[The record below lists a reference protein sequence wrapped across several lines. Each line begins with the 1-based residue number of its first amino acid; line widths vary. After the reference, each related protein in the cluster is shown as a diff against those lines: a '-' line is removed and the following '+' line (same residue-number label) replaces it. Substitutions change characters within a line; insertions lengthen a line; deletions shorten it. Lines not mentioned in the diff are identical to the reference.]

1 MYTAWFEVF
10 DPRFERL
17 ILSNVHV
24 DTLFS
29 GGRWLE
35 GPVYVPASRHLLFS
49 DIPNN
54 RVMRYNECDD
64 YISVF
69 QSPSNFSNGHTLDAQ
84 GRVVSCE
91 HLMRRVTRTEHS
103 GDITVIADRF
113 DGKRLNS
120 PNDVVVG
127 RDGAI
132 WFTDPT
138 YGIATEYEGSRSESE
153 IGSSNVYRIDADGSI
168 SLVADGF
175 VQPNG
180 LCFSRDERVLYI
192 ADSGA
197 RPGQLL
203 AFEVVEGRSLTNR
216 RLLRECE
223 IGIYDGFR
231 VDRDGNIWTSAGDGV
246 HCLSADG
253 TLLGKI
259 KLPEAVA
266 NVCFGGPNFNRL
278 YICATRTLFAVYL
291 NTTSPHESEAA

>member
-64 YISVF
+64 SISVF